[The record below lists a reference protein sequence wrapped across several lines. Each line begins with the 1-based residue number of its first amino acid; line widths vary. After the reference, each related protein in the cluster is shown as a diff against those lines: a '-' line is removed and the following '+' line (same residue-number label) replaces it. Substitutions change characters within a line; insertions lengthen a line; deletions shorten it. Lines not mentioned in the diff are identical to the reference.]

1 MINNLDEL
9 KTYCDTITVPL
20 LRAETLL
27 VPWKE
32 TNSQL
37 FSLAIAISND
47 YITSFSD
54 YKLFIAGGYNITMR
68 IKIDI
73 FSNKFKWFV
82 DSHEREY
89 EFGTDDFEKDFLTV
103 ITNGVQQWHRK

>member
-9 KTYCDTITVPL
+9 KTYCNTITVPL

-32 TNSQL
+32 TTSQL
-37 FSLAIAISND
+37 FSIVSMANYTITSISN
-47 YITSFSD
+47 
-54 YKLFIAGGYNITMR
+54 YKLFVAGEYNITMR
-68 IKIDI
+68 ITIDI
-73 FSNKFKWFV
+73 FSNKFTWFV

-89 EFGTDDFEKDFLTV
+89 EFGTDDFEKDFLAV